1 MAFDLKTAEKFLL
14 LITKP
19 SRFFASILL
28 EQKVGW
34 ALFFLFILSSLF
46 CLTRAALDGALGLP
60 STAKTLGQFV
70 IAVTTVAWGYC
81 ALYALVAFPL
91 GKKLG
96 GKGTIRR
103 LFLVAAYSL
112 LPAILFAAPPTALMG
127 LIWSFCL
134 AVIGLRMAHGFP
146 LARAITLQSIMVA
159 LTAMLAGVSTFGLMK
174 AMQRH
179 YPAEKLV
186 HQSAPQ
192 ALLAPFEG
200 EPFQLADLRGKSIVV
215 LDFWATWCSPCRS
228 SLPTLAELAREY
240 KDKNVVVLAVSND
253 DDWHTAKSY
262 LEAAKIDL
270 VGIKGTPE
278 LNKDFM
284 VEALPETVIV
294 DKNGNVAW
302 AHVGV
307 PLNEKEVL
315 RAELD
320 RCLSQSR

>member
-1 MAFDLKTAEKFLL
+1 M
-14 LITKP
+14 
-19 SRFFASILL
+19 
-28 EQKVGW
+28 GW
-34 ALFFLFILSSLF
+34 ALFFLFVLSGLF
-46 CLTRAALDGALGLP
+46 CLIRAALDGALALP
-60 STAKTLGQFV
+60 STASTLAQF
-70 IAVTTVAWGYC
+70 IITVTAGACGYC
-81 ALYALVAFPL
+81 ALYALASLAL

-96 GKGTIRR
+96 GKGTFKR

-112 LPAILFAAPPTALMG
+112 LPAVLFAAPPTALMG

-146 LARAITLQSIMVA
+146 LRRAITVQSVMVA
-159 LTAMLAGVSTFGLMK
+159 LTALLAGASAFGLMK

-179 YPAEKLV
+179 YPAEKLL
-186 HQSAPQ
+186 HQSAP
-192 ALLAPFEG
+192 AAMLAPFEG
-200 EPFQLADLRGKSIVV
+200 APFQLADLKGKSVVV

-240 KDKNVVVLAVSND
+240 KVKNVVVLAVSND
-253 DDWHTAKSY
+253 DDWQTAKSY
-262 LEAAKIDL
+262 LEAAKLDL

-278 LNKDFM
+278 LNRDFM

-320 RCLSQSR
+320 RCLSQPR

>member
-1 MAFDLKTAEKFLL
+1 MKTAEKYLL

-19 SRFFASILL
+19 SRFFASVLL

-34 ALFFLFILSSLF
+34 ALFFLFVLSSLF
-46 CLTRAALDGALGLP
+46 CLIRAALDGALGLP
-60 STAKTLGQFV
+60 STASTLGQFV
-70 IAVTTVAWGYC
+70 ITVTVVACGYC
-81 ALYALVAFPL
+81 ALYGLASLAL

-96 GKGTIRR
+96 GKGTFKR

-112 LPAILFAAPPTALMG
+112 LPTILFAAPPTALMG

-134 AVIGLRMAHGFP
+134 AVIGLRIAHGFP
-146 LARAITLQSIMVA
+146 LGRAITVQAIMVA
-159 LTAMLAGVSTFGLMK
+159 LTAMLAGVLAFGLMK

-186 HQSAPQ
+186 HQPAPSAV
-192 ALLAPFEG
+192 LAPFDG
-200 EPFQLADLRGKSIVV
+200 EPFELSSFKGKSVVV

-228 SLPTLAELAREY
+228 SLPTLAEIAREY
-240 KDKNVVVLAVSND
+240 KAQNVVVLAVSND

-262 LEAAKIDL
+262 LEAAKVDL
-270 VGIKGTPE
+270 VGIKGTAE

-307 PLNEKEVL
+307 PLNEKEAL